1 MVSDLWFWLWLIA
14 ALGWWISRVQLR
26 MERRHFIEFLQE
38 KLGFVKEGDAWVLHK
53 NPVNA
58 PRPAQAQGRP
68 PLTPR
73 LREIAEQELAKMR
86 QAIGQKQGPA

>member
-1 MVSDLWFWLWLIA
+1 MMSDLWFWLWLIA

-38 KLGFVKEGDAWVLHK
+38 KLDFAKKTEAWMRQ
-53 NPVNA
+53 NDPVNA